1 MPRSVLLLV
10 NRSKPLVIEALP
22 RVRATIERHGRIAGE
37 LDAVSNPFE
46 TPPPPSDLVMVLG
59 GDGTFLAQARR
70 CLSLNLPIIGVNL
83 GNLGFLA
90 EFDLPAFER
99 HAAHLLGSDPLDI
112 RPRMLIQAEVLRD
125 LSRQSDASVFAEHAV
140 NDCVITAG
148 PPFRMIELGLE
159 IDGQPGPALRGDGII
174 VSTPTGST
182 AYSVSA
188 GGPIVSPDVRCMSIT
203 PLAAH
208 SLSFRPIVLP
218 PTSSITL
225 ELRRAN
231 GFAGGDGGT
240 TLVLDGQVHV
250 RLLQGDKVTF
260 RSHPSVIRL
269 VRNPDSNY
277 WSTLVRKM
285 HWAVKPGAEP
295 GR

>member
-10 NRSKPLVIEALP
+10 NRSKPLVLDALP
-22 RVRATIERHGRIAGE
+22 RVRALLERHGRIAAE
-37 LDAVSNPFE
+37 LDAVMDPLE
-46 TPPPPSDLVMVLG
+46 PTPPADLVVVLG
-59 GDGTFLAQARR
+59 GDGTLLAQVRR
-70 CLSLNLPIIGVNL
+70 TLALGLPIIGVNF

-90 EFDLPAFER
+90 EFDLPALEF
-99 HAAHLLGSDPLDI
+99 HAPRLLGDAPI
-112 RPRMLIQAEVLRD
+112 EVHERMLIQAEVLRD
-125 LSRQSDASVFAEHAV
+125 LSRQAGASVFSQPAV

-148 PPFRMIELGLE
+148 PPFRMIELGLA
-159 IDGQPGPALRGDGII
+159 IDGLPGPALRGDGVII
-174 VSTPTGST
+174 STPTGST
-182 AYSVSA
+182 GYSVSA

-218 PTSSITL
+218 PTSQIEL
-225 ELRRAN
+225 EVRRAN
-231 GFAGGDGGT
+231 GFAGSEGGT

-250 RLLQGDKVTF
+250 RLLQGDRVVFK
-260 RSHPSVIRL
+260 RHPVLARL
-269 VRNPDSNY
+269 VNNPETNY

-285 HWAVKPGAEP
+285 HWAVKPGEA